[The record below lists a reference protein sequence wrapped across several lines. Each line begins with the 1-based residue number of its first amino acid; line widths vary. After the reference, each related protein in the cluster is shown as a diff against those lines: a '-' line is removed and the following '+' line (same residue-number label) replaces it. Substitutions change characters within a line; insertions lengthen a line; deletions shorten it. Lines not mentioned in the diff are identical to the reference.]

1 MSGSGI
7 ILQPRYD
14 HESKSLIIG
23 QWQDVE
29 DIIEMNKRLANEP
42 KPKSDWG
49 QHYATIP
56 HNIRFKWWIEETG
69 GNPDMPIFSAR
80 FENEIVAKKL
90 EDPEWRAL
98 RVDLGCAFQLGWTS
112 DRTR

>member
-14 HESKSLIIG
+14 HDTKSIIVG

-29 DIIEMNKRLANEP
+29 DIIEENKRLANEP
-42 KPKSDWG
+42 KPRSDWG
-49 QHYATIP
+49 RHYATIP
-56 HNIRFKWWIEETG
+56 HNIRFKWWIEETNG
-69 GNPDMPIFSAR
+69 DWRMPIFSAR

-90 EDPEWRAL
+90 EDPEWRYL
-98 RVDLGCAFQLGWTS
+98 RVDLGPGFQLGW
-112 DRTR
+112 RK